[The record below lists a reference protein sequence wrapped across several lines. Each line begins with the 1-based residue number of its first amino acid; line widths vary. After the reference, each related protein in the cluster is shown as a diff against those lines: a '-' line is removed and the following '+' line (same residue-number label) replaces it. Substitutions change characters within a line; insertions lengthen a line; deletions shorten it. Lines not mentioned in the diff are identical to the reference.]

1 MPKDITTKLTRVTL
15 SALLMLLA
23 FSVTAHAAQK
33 MPDLHL
39 TAGPGQAEELGLGKG
54 TEAFRLSDIPA
65 EAVFI
70 EVFSMYCP
78 ICQRDAPR
86 VEELYDL
93 VQKKAPGLLM
103 FGIGA
108 GNSQYE
114 TDVYSEKY
122 NVRMPMLPD
131 ADYKAHKA
139 LGNVG
144 TPFYIL
150 LEKNDDGSFKV
161 LFTQEGEILK
171 KQEFFETVISK
182 AQKALK

>member
-1 MPKDITTKLTRVTL
+1 MPKHATEKITRVTL
-15 SALLMLLA
+15 SALLMLLVL
-23 FSVTAHAAQK
+23 SVAAHAAQK

-39 TAGPGQAEELGLGKG
+39 TAGPGQAEELGLEKG
-54 TEAFRLSDIPA
+54 TESFRLSDIPA
-65 EAVFI
+65 EAIFI

-93 VQKKAPGLLM
+93 AKKKAPGLLM

-150 LEKNDDGSFKV
+150 LEKNKDGSFKV
-161 LFTQEGEILK
+161 LFTQEGEILDK
-171 KQEFFETVISK
+171 PKFFDTVITK